1 MNKLMFPIE
10 YKSSKHSHIE
20 SISFVFLHLI
30 YIRPE
35 AGVKV
40 GKEVLEEDF
49 DDAEE
54 KEETMKTTEIEM
66 LVTVGRMKG
75 VGKLG
80 KY

>member
-1 MNKLMFPIE
+1 M
-10 YKSSKHSHIE
+10 
-20 SISFVFLHLI
+20 
-30 YIRPE
+30 
-35 AGVKV
+35 

-54 KEETMKTTEIEM
+54 KEETLKTIEIEM
-66 LVTVGRMKG
+66 LVTVGRMRG

>member
-1 MNKLMFPIE
+1 M
-10 YKSSKHSHIE
+10 
-20 SISFVFLHLI
+20 
-30 YIRPE
+30 
-35 AGVKV
+35 
-40 GKEVLEEDF
+40 GKEVEEEDF
-49 DDAEE
+49 DDVEE

>member
-1 MNKLMFPIE
+1 MGK
-10 YKSSKHSHIE
+10 
-20 SISFVFLHLI
+20 
-30 YIRPE
+30 
-35 AGVKV
+35 GVA
-40 GKEVLEEDF
+40 EEDLH
-49 DDAEE
+49 DGEE